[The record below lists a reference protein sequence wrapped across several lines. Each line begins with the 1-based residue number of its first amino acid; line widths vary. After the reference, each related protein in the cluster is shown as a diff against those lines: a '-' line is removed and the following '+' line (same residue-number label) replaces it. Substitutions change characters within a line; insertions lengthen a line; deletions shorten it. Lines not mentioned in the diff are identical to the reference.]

1 MSKRGGCKYPQTCK
15 YMHNIQQP
23 VEPSVDDYCSHFIN
37 GSCKFGDKCKKIH
50 PTEAQALQFIKAF
63 SNEIQDYDGED
74 DEGYYGEE
82 MEDEMAE
89 EMEETKEV
97 PVKKGANNNN
107 NFSSF
112 EQKQV
117 PSRP

>member
-1 MSKRGGCKYPQTCK
+1 
-15 YMHNIQQP
+15 
-23 VEPSVDDYCSHFIN
+23 
-37 GSCKFGDKCKKIH
+37 
-50 PTEAQALQFIKAF
+50 
-63 SNEIQDYDGED
+63 
-74 DEGYYGEE
+74 

-89 EMEETKEV
+89 DMEETKEV

-117 PSRP
+117 PNRP